1 MQPHH
6 VAQKSITTG
15 LPEAMAS
22 RAVRS
27 LNSNAIF
34 IMFLDVNY
42 VILMLCHANDG
53 TGEKTGVKNINK
65 I

>member
-1 MQPHH
+1 
-6 VAQKSITTG
+6 
-15 LPEAMAS
+15 
-22 RAVRS
+22 
-27 LNSNAIF
+27 
-34 IMFLDVNY
+34 MFLDVNY